1 MKGAPRMT
9 RKPISRICATHRFPA
24 ALCAILLCGIAM
36 AGIAKAYVD
45 GPRPFGTSSAAPAA
59 AATR

>member
-1 MKGAPRMT
+1 MT